1 MFDNVLYSLGE
12 VVFRYIVARDAY
24 SGLGGRWRRGGHL
37 WCGFGLVLGSR
48 L

>member
-1 MFDNVLYSLGE
+1 MFDNVLYPRGG
-12 VVFRYIVARDAY
+12 VVFRYIVARYAY

-37 WCGFGLVLGSR
+37 WCEFGLVFGAR